1 MAENALQLPQL
12 HRGERGAAARLPPG
26 SRLRT
31 FDGGLRGLLLRPL
44 LSRFSAAIAAGLAVR
59 GSSSANG
66 AVVLFFSFS
75 CSVSCLFPLC
85 GCCCCFLLRFG
96 LYPFFLFS
104 SVCAKRDLH
113 TFRFC
118 KGGIPK
124 RKIRALEPRLWE
136 EGGEGLHRRG
146 VLSARLSQGTLLAW
160 SWPKGLSRPPLTMP
174 FFPVLVVSLVAALLW
189 RLQVPSAVQEAVCFW
204 GFCSG
209 IHGSRLEWRPAT
221 RLLQGSS
228 GV

>member
-113 TFRFC
+113 TFRF
-118 KGGIPK
+118 
-124 RKIRALEPRLWE
+124 
-136 EGGEGLHRRG
+136 
-146 VLSARLSQGTLLAW
+146 
-160 SWPKGLSRPPLTMP
+160 MP